1 MSADPTITNPFFP
14 PGQGPP
20 AERGSVQE
28 FRLQMANISRQSS
41 IYFAGTI
48 FTVATGYLFKVYLAR
63 VLGAE
68 ALGIYALGMTVSGFF
83 GIFNALGL
91 PQSAVR
97 FVSKYTASRQ
107 WAHLSGFVVRSIAI
121 ILVLNCAL
129 AVLMVS
135 AGPRIASRFYH
146 APALT
151 PYIPLFA
158 GIMLLGNLTFFLGQ
172 VLTGYKDVTRRTIIT
187 SFIANPLT
195 MVFAI
200 LMITLGYGLWG
211 YIFAQVLSAA
221 LMLVTLAVVVWRMT
235 PVPARLP
242 FRHTAA
248 LEPQVISFSAAAFGI
263 GFLGFLMAQADTAL
277 VGFYLDARSVG
288 VYAVAMVIVAFI
300 PVLLQSVNQIFS
312 PVISDLHTRHQH
324 ELLSRMF
331 QTLTKW
337 IFAGTVPLAVVVMV
351 LARHMLLV
359 FGPDFERA
367 SSVLVIGTLGQLVNC
382 AVGSVGFLLLM
393 SGNERRLIKVQAAG
407 GIFMI
412 VANLILIPRFGITGA
427 AAAAATTI
435 AFTNFWNAREVRAVL
450 GLTPYNRTYWRLLPA
465 ILGTVAAAYAFRPIA
480 SAVHPVWI
488 GLIICVIGVYVV
500 FVALVLLVG
509 LRDDDRVLAHAVV
522 MRIRRRSEGNSVPA
536 KAVVQMGVPVRDHTI
551 TEVQRRNAPFFIV
564 GPGRSGTTLL
574 SRMLDAHSA
583 LAIFP
588 ETWCYVV
595 LDRLGCIEG
604 FSDRWQYILF
614 LNQIW
619 DSLRDYPDP
628 AARVLAQ
635 EAAKRPSYTG
645 PVRPIL
651 ESLGRAYAE
660 ARGATRWG
668 EKTPGH
674 VLWLSQIHHLFPE
687 AKILVCL
694 RDPRD
699 IISSYD
705 ERWGG
710 NRADT
715 AYLMRTSALIRHYL
729 RHLLEES
736 AYAPDQVIRVRYEE
750 LTTHPQATL
759 ERICRFLH
767 LDFEP
772 QMLEFYRSHLNVER
786 VWPEGVHHRLLSK
799 PATTERIGRYRS
811 RFSASQIAL
820 IEHCLGEEMSRLG
833 YPLHSSG
840 VIRFSLEESAALS
853 EGLRLYDQMR
863 SGAIRTRWRRRG
875 KLKLEA
881 YRLLG
886 VPLASLPGVRRL
898 AVTPKEWQARARLH
912 TVSKEI

>member
-1 MSADPTITNPFFP
+1 MSADPTITDPFLAP
-14 PGQGPP
+14 EQAPP
-20 AERGSVQE
+20 AERANVQE
-28 FRLQMANISRQSS
+28 FRLQMTNISRQSS

-48 FTVATGYLFKVYLAR
+48 FTAAAGYLFKVYLAR
-63 VLGAE
+63 MLGAE

-83 GIFNALGL
+83 GVFNALGL

-97 FVSKYTASRQ
+97 FVAKYSASRQ
-107 WAHLSGFVVRSIAI
+107 WAHLSGFVVRCTAI
-121 ILVLNCAL
+121 VLVLNCAL
-129 AVLMVS
+129 AVLMVA

-146 APALT
+146 APALA

-158 GIMLLGNLTFFLGQ
+158 IIMLLGALIFFLGQ

-187 SFIANPLT
+187 SFIANPLS
-195 MVFAI
+195 MAFAI

-221 LMLVTLAVVVWRMT
+221 LVLVMLAAVIWRMT

-248 LEPQVISFSAAAFGI
+248 LEPEVISFSAAAFGI
-263 GFLGFLMAQADTAL
+263 GFLEFLMSQADKVL

-288 VYAVAMVIVAFI
+288 VYALATVIVTFI

-312 PVISDLHTRHQH
+312 PVISDLHTRGQH
-324 ELLSRMF
+324 ELLGRMV

-337 IFAGTVPLAVVVMV
+337 IFACTVPLAVVVMV
-351 LARHMLLV
+351 LARRVMLV
-359 FGPDFERA
+359 FGSDFERGW
-367 SSVLVIGTLGQLVNC
+367 SVLVIGTLGQLVNC
-382 AVGSVGFLLLM
+382 GVGSVGYLLLM

-407 GIFMI
+407 GIFM
-412 VANLILIPRFGITGA
+412 VAANLILIPRWGITGA
-427 AAAAATTI
+427 AAAA
-435 AFTNFWNAREVRAVL
+435 
-450 GLTPYNRTYWRLLPA
+450 
-465 ILGTVAAAYAFRPIA
+465 VAATYAFRPI
-480 SAVHPVWI
+480 SNAVHPLWV
-488 GLIICVIGVYVV
+488 GPIISVIGVYVV
-500 FVALVLLVG
+500 FVALVLLMG
-509 LRDDDRVLAHAVV
+509 LKDEDRVLAHAVWMQV
-522 MRIRRRSEGNSVPA
+522 RRCFEGSSVSA
-536 KAVVQMGVPVRDHTI
+536 KAIAQTDVVVRDNTI
-551 TEVQRRNAPFFIV
+551 NEIQRRNAPVFIM
-564 GPGRSGTTLL
+564 GPSRSGTTLL
-574 SRMLDAHSA
+574 ARMLDAHSS

-595 LDRLGCIEG
+595 LDRLGCFGE
-604 FSDRWQYILF
+604 FSNRWQYILF

-619 DSLRDYPDP
+619 DNLHEYRDP
-628 AARVLAQ
+628 AARVLAE
-635 EAAKRPSYTG
+635 EAAKRPSYAG

-651 ESLGRAYAE
+651 ESFGRAYAE

-687 AKILVCL
+687 AKILVCV

-699 IISSYD
+699 VVASYD

-715 AYLMRTSALIRHYL
+715 AYLMRASAQVRHYL
-729 RHLLEES
+729 RHLLQDSE
-736 AYAPDQVIRVRYEE
+736 YPPDQVFHIRYEE
-750 LTTHPQATL
+750 LATHPQAIL
-759 ERICRFLH
+759 EQTCGFLH

-772 QMLEFYRSHLNVER
+772 RMLEFYRTHLNVER
-786 VWPEGVHHRLLSK
+786 DWPDGVHHRLLSK

-811 RFSASQIAL
+811 GFSASQIAL
-820 IEHCLGEEMSRLG
+820 IEHCLGEEMSQLG

-840 VIRFSLEESAALS
+840 SVQFSPEESAALS

-863 SGAIRTRWRRRG
+863 SGAIRIRLRRRG
-875 KLKLEA
+875 KLKLGA
-881 YRLLG
+881 FRLLG
-886 VPLASLPGVRRL
+886 RPLASLPGVRL
-898 AVTPKEWQARARLH
+898 AVTSKDWQARARLH
-912 TVSKEI
+912 TESKEI